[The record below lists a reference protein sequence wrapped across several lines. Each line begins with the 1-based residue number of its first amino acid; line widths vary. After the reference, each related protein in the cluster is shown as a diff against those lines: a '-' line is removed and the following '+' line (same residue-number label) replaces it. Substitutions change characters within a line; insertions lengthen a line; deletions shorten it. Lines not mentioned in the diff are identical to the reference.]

1 MHNIFKID
9 CHMLCNFIEITLWH
23 GCSPVN
29 LLHIFRTIFSKNTSG
44 WLLLGCNSCQTS
56 NHILWCSKKNK
67 KYARLAVNTYPL
79 KNVALKFRALYRIM
93 SNCQEICLS
102 SKQYWNFGM
111 AKTVILLIVT
121 VFCEFKVFDSMLI
134 DIP

>member
-44 WLLLGCNSCQTS
+44 WLLLDCNSCQTS
-56 NHILWCSKKNK
+56 NHTLWCSKKNK

-79 KNVALKFRALYRIM
+79 KNVALKFRALPHNVKLPRNLLI
-93 SNCQEICLS
+93 
-102 SKQYWNFGM
+102 F
-111 AKTVILLIVT
+111 KTVLK
-121 VFCEFKVFDSMLI
+121 FWNGQNRDSSHCHSVL
-134 DIP
+134 